1 MRRLLSV
8 LFVFVAFA
16 LQGQNIKLEFKP
28 VKGVEYPV
36 NLEVNQ
42 TTTLRVPMMGDMVT
56 ESEQILGAVVTL
68 AEETEQGY
76 VVEACLT
83 RVTLRTS
90 AQGQTKVYDS
100 EGEDIMSQAIRSLMG
115 KPFKMLVS
123 PLGQVLE
130 QFPVPEDMFA
140 EADSTLATQYARR
153 RRATAMEE
161 IKAIFKEATIK
172 SVVES
177 GLTKFPGRLLAV
189 PSVWTEDDT
198 SEELGALVTVQ
209 QRLTALEGNCAS
221 LTATIVVMPDPN
233 AKKQEASQRI
243 ENISG
248 SGQATS
254 TINTDSGWV
263 VQSEGTQ
270 HLKGTFVV
278 EQGGMVQTIDLV
290 MDVKTKASGVR

>member
-1 MRRLLSV
+1 M
-8 LFVFVAFA
+8 
-16 LQGQNIKLEFKP
+16 
-28 VKGVEYPV
+28 
-36 NLEVNQ
+36 
-42 TTTLRVPMMGDMVT
+42 
-56 ESEQILGAVVTL
+56 
-68 AEETEQGY
+68 
-76 VVEACLT
+76 
-83 RVTLRTS
+83 
-90 AQGQTKVYDS
+90 
-100 EGEDIMSQAIRSLMG
+100 
-115 KPFKMLVS
+115 
-123 PLGQVLE
+123 
-130 QFPVPEDMFA
+130 
-140 EADSTLATQYARR
+140 
-153 RRATAMEE
+153 
-161 IKAIFKEATIK
+161 
-172 SVVES
+172 ES
-177 GLTKFPGRLLAV
+177 GLTKFRAGYWRV

-233 AKKQEASQRI
+233 AKNETSQRI

>member
-1 MRRLLSV
+1 M
-8 LFVFVAFA
+8 FAFA

-130 QFPVPEDMFA
+130 QFPV
-140 EADSTLATQYARR
+140 RR
-153 RRATAMEE
+153 ICLPRQTVRLPHNTHAAPCNVYGGN
-161 IKAIFKEATIK
+161 K
-172 SVVES
+172 SHFQGS
-177 GLTKFPGRLLAV
+177 
-189 PSVWTEDDT
+189 DH
-198 SEELGALVTVQ
+198 
-209 QRLTALEGNCAS
+209 
-221 LTATIVVMPDPN
+221 
-233 AKKQEASQRI
+233 KKR
-243 ENISG
+243 
-248 SGQATS
+248 
-254 TINTDSGWV
+254 
-263 VQSEGTQ
+263 
-270 HLKGTFVV
+270 
-278 EQGGMVQTIDLV
+278 
-290 MDVKTKASGVR
+290 SGVGAY